1 MLASERRHRVLELV
15 RLRGGFASLPELAK
29 ELQVSQSTL
38 RRDLEHLERT
48 GVARRTRGGVLY
60 TGSFPG
66 LPHFQLREP
75 AQWEKKRA
83 IARAAAALIQNG
95 DTLLLDGGSTTY
107 ELARLLVGRPLQIVT
122 NSLPVANLFA
132 ANAFADLVLV
142 GGIVYP
148 RTGVALG
155 SMAIQMLQHIN
166 VRRSLLSVAGIN
178 ERGFFNSNLL
188 LVETERAMMQAAD
201 EVIVL
206 ADSTKFGHKSLAF
219 LAPLERVDC
228 IVADEELSPKW
239 QERIRRAGV
248 RLVLA
253 PLEPEEK
260 AAEEEQDA
268 KPPKSTSRKKDS
280 RR

>member
-1 MLASERRHRVLELV
+1 MLADERRHRVLELV

-29 ELQVSQSTL
+29 ELQVSESTL
-38 RRDLEHLERT
+38 RRDLEHLERS

-83 IARAAAALIQNG
+83 IARAAAHLVQNG

-107 ELARLLVGRPLQIVT
+107 ELARVLVGRPLQVVT

-132 ANAFADLVLV
+132 ANAYADLVLL

-155 SMAIQMLQHIN
+155 PLAIEGLKRIN
-166 VRRSLLSVAGIN
+166 VRRSLLSVAGITQQ
-178 ERGFFNSNLL
+178 GFYNSNLL

-206 ADSTKFGHKSLAF
+206 ADSTKFGHTSLAH
-219 LAPLERVDC
+219 LAPLDRVDC
-228 IVADEELSPKW
+228 IVVDEELPEEW
-239 QERIRRAGV
+239 QQQIRQAGV
-248 RLVLA
+248 KLVLA
-253 PLEPEEK
+253 PL
-260 AAEEEQDA
+260 AEEAESA
-268 KPPKSTSRKKDS
+268 KSQAQAKD
-280 RR
+280 